1 MRERVDGVVRF
12 DQAAGADA
20 GPYAQ
25 LGAPLQDDG
34 RQHELAPLDDVR
46 ADFGMAAAADLGVE
60 TYELGVVHSNPGVE
74 DDVVADRG
82 AARAVER
89 REQRRARVVTGDG
102 LRRRARR
109 VLRRE
114 PPHVRPGEER
124 DAHNVSV
131 GNGRQAPVRQDGD
144 EDQHATTDQ

>member
-1 MRERVDGVVRF
+1 MSAGR
-12 DQAAGADA
+12 AISAGADA

-46 ADFGMAAAADLGVE
+46 ADLRVAAAADLGVE

-114 PPHVRPGEER
+114 PPHI
-124 DAHNVSV
+124 
-131 GNGRQAPVRQDGD
+131 
-144 EDQHATTDQ
+144 

>member
-46 ADFGMAAAADLGVE
+46 ADLRVAAAADLGVE
-60 TYELGVVHSNPGVE
+60 TYEPGVVHSNPGVE

-89 REQRRARVVTGDG
+89 REQRRARAVGGDG

-109 VLRRE
+109 VLCGQ
-114 PPHVRPGEER
+114 PPHIHQREER
-124 DAHNVSV
+124 DARNASV
-131 GNGRQAPVRQDGD
+131 RDGRQAPVRQDSY
-144 EDQHATTDQ
+144 EDQHATADQ